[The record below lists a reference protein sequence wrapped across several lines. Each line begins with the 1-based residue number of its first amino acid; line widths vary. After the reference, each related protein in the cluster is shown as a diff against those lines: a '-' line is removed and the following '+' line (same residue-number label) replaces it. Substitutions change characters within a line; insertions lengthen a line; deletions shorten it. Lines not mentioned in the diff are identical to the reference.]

1 MVSFRAIRRRRVE
14 DKVEGIV
21 LLPSVIA
28 QEDTGV
34 QEVVRPLEGAA

>member
-21 LLPSVIA
+21 LPSVIA